1 MGTRSS
7 FLWTKPS
14 LLVLPPPSICH
25 DRYVSATA
33 FSHSGSAHQT
43 RRQEYEKRRK
53 KAALKRMYQ
62 RDSMGTPHCRP
73 PLPIAARKHHSRSAQ
88 AFSIITHSVRIE
100 RLGSGWD

>member
-1 MGTRSS
+1 MKREG
-7 FLWTKPS
+7 
-14 LLVLPPPSICH
+14 
-25 DRYVSATA
+25 
-33 FSHSGSAHQT
+33 
-43 RRQEYEKRRK
+43 KRRT

-100 RLGSGWD
+100 RLGSGWDVRSYIAVVCEAKSP

>member
-53 KAALKRMYQ
+53 EKNKSCTQKNVPERQHGNSALQ
-62 RDSMGTPHCRP
+62 ATFTDCRAQAP
-73 PLPIAARKHHSRSAQ
+73 FEICAGILYHHSQCA
-88 AFSIITHSVRIE
+88 H
-100 RLGSGWD
+100 